1 MPVTMIC
8 PNLNCGR
15 TVIASDGARGKVV
28 RCAHCQQLFLVP
40 ARENKRE
47 PGRGDDAS
55 PEEKEREKERR

>member
-1 MPVTMIC
+1 M
-8 PNLNCGR
+8 
-15 TVIASDGARGKVV
+15 IASDGARGKVV